1 MASDLDGDMEYL
13 SPNFDPSSL
22 TVPRLRG
29 ILVSHNVN
37 YPASAKKSQLI
48 EIFTNEVVPRSR
60 KILAAQSRIRRTS
73 KGITDMP
80 SSQEGTIAGDED
92 EENGSMPPPPAPS
105 TTKRK
110 SRKST
115 RAVSDENAPEA
126 STSNG
131 RPSSSRKRSGKHARQ
146 SDTETDPDGE
156 TNRPTA
162 RRNRRSEITPTVK
175 IEEPADPETRP
186 PMRSS
191 AFSDENPF
199 QSGSSPLA
207 ASESRRKSSGINGD
221 RRKSVSRRRKTD
233 GALDKDKSHV
243 IQDDG
248 IVVPSSQKFEV
259 ALPRTKTVRIKDEPD
274 KNLDA
279 GEEFTPEE
287 QLELVRER
295 AANGEMD
302 ILPPRRRK
310 VPKKSNL
317 LPKSAPWV
325 ILTTILSGYAL
336 WFRQEKLAIGYCGI
350 GGPQR
355 TGSSVQFP
363 EWAGA
368 LQPSCESCPQHAI
381 CYEGMETQCERDFVL
396 KPHPL
401 SLGGLVP
408 FPPTCEPD
416 GEKVRRVKAVA
427 DRAVDELRDRNAK
440 WECGTLVD
448 GKGKS
453 VSTAQVDTQELKS
466 VVGKKR
472 RRGMSEEEFEDLWKH
487 ALGEILTREEITS
500 STDG

>member
-1 MASDLDGDMEYL
+1 MASDLDADMEYL
-13 SPNFDPSSL
+13 SPNFDPASL
-22 TVPRLRG
+22 TVPRLRAV
-29 ILVSHNVN
+29 LVSHDIK

-48 EIFTNEVVPRSR
+48 EIFTNELVPRSR

-80 SSQEGTIAGDED
+80 SSQEGTVTADED
-92 EENGSMPPPPAPS
+92 EENGSMPPPPVPS
-105 TTKRK
+105 TTRRT

-115 RAVSDENAPEA
+115 RAVSDENTPEA

-131 RPSSSRKRSGKHARQ
+131 RPSNSRKRSSKHARQ

-156 TNRPTA
+156 TNRSTA
-162 RRNRRSEITPTVK
+162 RKSRRSEITPTIKV
-175 IEEPADPETRP
+175 EEAADPATRP

-207 ASESRRKSSGINGD
+207 ASESRRRSSGINGD

-233 GALDKDKSHV
+233 GVLDKDKSPAT
-243 IQDDG
+243 QDNG
-248 IVVPSSQKFEV
+248 IVVPSSQTFEV
-259 ALPRTKTVRIKDEPD
+259 ALPRAKTVRIKDEPD
-274 KNLDA
+274 DSLDA

-295 AANGEMD
+295 AANGELD

-310 VPKKSNL
+310 VSKKSNL
-317 LPKSAPWV
+317 FPKSAPWV
-325 ILTTILSGYAL
+325 ILTTLLSGYAL
-336 WFRQEKLAIGYCGI
+336 WFRQEKLAMGYCGI
-350 GGPQR
+350 GGPQH
-355 TGSSVQFP
+355 SVQIP
-363 EWAGA
+363 EWADA
-368 LQPSCESCPQHAI
+368 IKPSCEPCPQHAY
-381 CYEGMETQCERDFVL
+381 CYEAMETRCERDFVL

-408 FPPTCEPD
+408 LPPTCEPD

-427 DRAVDELRDRNAK
+427 DRAVDELRNRNAR

-453 VSTAQVDTQELKS
+453 VPTAEVDAQELKS

-487 ALGEILTREEITS
+487 ALGEITTKEEITS
-500 STDG
+500 SADG

>member
-1 MASDLDGDMEYL
+1 MASDLDADMEYL
-13 SPNFDPSSL
+13 SPKFDPASL
-22 TVPRLRG
+22 TVPRLRS
-29 ILVSHNVN
+29 ILVSHDIK

-48 EIFTNEVVPRSR
+48 EIFNNELVPRSR

-80 SSQEGTIAGDED
+80 SSQEGTINGDED
-92 EENGSMPPPPAPS
+92 EESGSMLPPPVPS
-105 TTKRK
+105 TTTRK

-115 RAVSDENAPEA
+115 RAVSDENTPEA
-126 STSNG
+126 PTSNG
-131 RPSSSRKRSGKHARQ
+131 RPSSSRRRSGKHARQ
-146 SDTETDPDGE
+146 SDTETDADGE
-156 TNRPTA
+156 INQPTA
-162 RRNRRSEITPTVK
+162 RRSRRSEITPTVK
-175 IEEPADPETRP
+175 VEEAADPATRP

-207 ASESRRKSSGINGD
+207 ASENRRKSSGINGD

-233 GALDKDKSHV
+233 GVLDKDKSPA
-243 IQDDG
+243 IQDNG
-248 IVVPSSQKFEV
+248 IVVPSSRTFEV

-274 KNLDA
+274 DNLDA

-295 AANGEMD
+295 AADGEID
-302 ILPPRRRK
+302 ILPPRKRK
-310 VPKKSNL
+310 IPKKSNTF
-317 LPKSAPWV
+317 PKSAPWV

-336 WFRQEKLAIGYCGI
+336 WYRQEKLAMGYCGI

-355 TGSSVQFP
+355 SVQIP

-368 LQPSCESCPQHAI
+368 LQPSCEPCPQHAF
-381 CYEGMETQCERDFVL
+381 CYERMETQCERDFVL

-408 FPPTCEPD
+408 LPPTCEPD

-427 DRAVDELRDRNAK
+427 DRAIDELRDRNAK
-440 WECGTLVD
+440 YECGTLVD
-448 GKGKS
+448 EKGKS
-453 VSTAQVDTQELKS
+453 VPTAQVDTQELKS

-472 RRGMSEEEFEDLWKH
+472 RRGMSEAEFEDLWKH
-487 ALGEILTREEITS
+487 ALGEIISTEEITS
-500 STDG
+500 SSDG

>member
-1 MASDLDGDMEYL
+1 MASDPDADMEYL
-13 SPNFDPSSL
+13 SPNFDPASL
-22 TVPRLRG
+22 TVPRIRA
-29 ILVSHNVN
+29 ILVSYDIN
-37 YPASAKKSQLI
+37 YPASAKKPQLI
-48 EIFTNEVVPRSR
+48 EIFTNELVPRSR

-73 KGITDMP
+73 QGITDMP
-80 SSQEGTIAGDED
+80 SSQEGTNDGDED
-92 EENGSMPPPPAPS
+92 EETGSMLPPPVPS

-115 RAVSDENAPEA
+115 RAVSDDNTPEA
-126 STSNG
+126 PTSNG
-131 RPSSSRKRSGKHARQ
+131 RPSSSRKRSSKHARQ

-156 TNRPTA
+156 TRQPTA
-162 RRNRRSEITPTVK
+162 RKTRRSEITPTVK
-175 IEEPADPETRP
+175 IAEPADPAKRP

-199 QSGSSPLA
+199 QSGSSPLTA
-207 ASESRRKSSGINGD
+207 TESRRKSSGINGD
-221 RRKSVSRRRKTD
+221 RRKSGSRRRKTD
-233 GALDKDKSHV
+233 GALDKDPSPV
-243 IQDDG
+243 IQDNG
-248 IVVPSSQKFEV
+248 IVVPSSQSFEV
-259 ALPRTKTVRIKDEPD
+259 ALPRTKTVRIKDEPED
-274 KNLDA
+274 NLDA

-295 AANGEMD
+295 AANGEVD

-310 VPKKSNL
+310 VPKDSNL
-317 LPKSAPWV
+317 FPKSAPWV

-336 WFRQEKLAIGYCGI
+336 WFRQEKLAMGYCGV

-355 TGSSVQFP
+355 SVQVP

-368 LQPSCESCPQHAI
+368 IQPSCEPCPQHAF

-408 FPPTCEPD
+408 LPPTCEPD

-427 DRAVDELRDRNAK
+427 DRAVDELRDRNAN
-440 WECGTLVD
+440 WECGTLID
-448 GKGKS
+448 EKGKS
-453 VSTAQVDTQELKS
+453 VPTAQVDTQELKS

-472 RRGMSEEEFEDLWKH
+472 RRGMSEAEFEDLWKH
-487 ALGEILTREEITS
+487 ALGEIMTKEEITS
-500 STDG
+500 SSDG